1 MSWNE
6 TFSNE
11 ACNEFFTLHKLY
23 PKAIKC
29 GSNRLNFGNKDVW
42 NCKVEFIK
50 AKLYSYHYRW

>member
-23 PKAIKC
+23 PKAIKY

-50 AKLYSYHYRW
+50 AKLYSYH